1 MARMWKE
8 NVKHGVEH
16 PNGQLE
22 QIFFAHFNRSFLHI
36 SHAAE
41 HQINGSH
48 VCLGISSHPTCTK
61 KPDGTYA
68 LDYNPGAD
76 DFNKVPGWSTV
87 DINTPKQS
95 GIKPWYVYAPDIPD
109 FEFDEGIIGFYICEI
124 CQESAG
130 LPTCILCT
138 KEIKA

>member
-8 NVKHGVEH
+8 NVKHGVGH

-22 QIFFAHFNRSFLHI
+22 HIFFAHFS
-36 SHAAE
+36 
-41 HQINGSH
+41 
-48 VCLGISSHPTCTK
+48 CCGISDQWESRLFRDFFE

-95 GIKPWYVYAPDIPD
+95 GIKPWYV
-109 FEFDEGIIGFYICEI
+109 
-124 CQESAG
+124 
-130 LPTCILCT
+130 
-138 KEIKA
+138 